1 MTLRRRLVSF
11 IVAIGLASGVVISA
25 QTPLKPEPDKSR
37 PELAIEPRIERPD
50 RSGLSQ
56 ENRDRMQEIGGRLRR
71 IGDRVEFQSTSV
83 RIGPKRLQMFR
94 DYTLPADETVRELIA
109 VLGDVRVE
117 GTVEQNVVVNAGD
130 LTLGPKARV
139 GGTVAVFGGS
149 LTIEPGAF
157 VGREVVV
164 FGGTAT
170 LPKGFT
176 TPGEHVIMGTP
187 EIAEALR
194 GVYPWLTR
202 GLLFGRLIVPGLPW
216 TWIVALLSFLIGFV
230 LNLLF
235 TRPVAACADALAR
248 RPMSAFF
255 VGILALLVAPL
266 LFTLVAATVV
276 GLLVVPFAIA
286 AFIGAG
292 IIGKVGVAR
301 AVGRGV
307 VGGSEP
313 GDRGQAAGAF
323 TIGAAL
329 ITATYL
335 IPVLGLI
342 VWGLVGIFGLGSATM
357 AMSGRL
363 RRERPAAPPFAP
375 IEPPA
380 GSSQPTAPPAVP
392 PMTAPSMTYAA
403 AAPPAPATYAMP
415 PVPFADPP
423 ATVVGPG
430 PSEESAAGPVY
441 ANAGPTGPAFAAAGG
456 AGAAA
461 AAGAAASAGPLPPGS
476 DLTLYP
482 RATFFDR
489 IAAMALDMLLI
500 GVVMN
505 LLDPRHV
512 DSPPFF
518 VVAFLYHVG
527 FWAWKGTTLGG
538 IVCNVRIVRTSG
550 EDPRFVDAL
559 VRGLSGI
566 FSVVALGIGVL
577 WMLND
582 AEKQMWHDKIAGTVV
597 VKLPRALVLA

>member
-1 MTLRRRLVSF
+1 MTPRRVFASAFL
-11 IVAIGLASGVVISA
+11 AIGLASGVALSA
-25 QTPLKPEPDKSR
+25 QTLKPEPDRSR
-37 PELAIEPRIERPD
+37 PELPIEPRIERPD
-50 RSGLSQ
+50 RPGVSA
-56 ENRDRMQEIGGRLRR
+56 EDRDRMQEIGSRLRR

-83 RIGPKRLQMFR
+83 RIGPQRLQMFR
-94 DYTLPADETVRELIA
+94 DYTLPVDETVRELVA

-117 GTVEQNVVVNAGD
+117 GRVEQNVVVNAGD

-139 GGTVAVFGGS
+139 EGTVAVFGGS
-149 LTIEPGAF
+149 LTVEPGAY

-176 TPGEHVIMGTP
+176 TSGEHVIMGTP

-202 GLLFGRLIVPGLPW
+202 GLLFGRLIVPGLEW
-216 TWIVALLSFLIGFV
+216 TWLIALVSFLLGFV
-230 LNLLF
+230 MNLLF
-235 TRPVAACADALAR
+235 NRPVSVCADALAR

-286 AFIGAG
+286 AFIAAG
-292 IIGKVGVAR
+292 MIGKIGVSR

-307 VGGSEP
+307 AGETDP
-313 GDRGQAAGAF
+313 ANRTEAARSF
-323 TIGAAL
+323 VIGAVL

-335 IPVLGLI
+335 VPVLGII
-342 VWGLVGIFGLGSATM
+342 VFGLVGIFGLGAATM

-380 GSSQPTAPPAVP
+380 PTVPPAPPAPPVP
-392 PMTAPSMTYAA
+392 APAMTYAA
-403 AAPPAPATYAMP
+403 AAPPAPAVHAVPPIP
-415 PVPFADPP
+415 PVPP
-423 ATVVGPG
+423 APE
-430 PSEESAAGPVY
+430 P
-441 ANAGPTGPAFAAAGG
+441 
-456 AGAAA
+456 
-461 AAGAAASAGPLPPGS
+461 AAASTLPPGS

-489 IAAMALDMLLI
+489 IAALALDVLLI
-500 GVVMN
+500 GVTMN

-518 VVAFLYHVG
+518 IVMFLYHVG

-538 IVCNVRIVRTSG
+538 IVCNVRIVRTTG
-550 EDPRFVDAL
+550 QDPRFVDAL

-597 VKLPRALVLA
+597 VKLPREMVLA